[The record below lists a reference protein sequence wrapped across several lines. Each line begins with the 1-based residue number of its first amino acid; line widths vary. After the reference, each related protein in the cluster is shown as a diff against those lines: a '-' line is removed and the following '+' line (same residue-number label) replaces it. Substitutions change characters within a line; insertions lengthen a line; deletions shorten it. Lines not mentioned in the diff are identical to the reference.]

1 MFLLGELIFH
11 FGELGGL
18 IFHLGGLI
26 FHFGGLGGLIFHL
39 GGLIFHLSGINI
51 SFGRKHF
58 SFGWI

>member
-1 MFLLGELIFH
+1 VFHLGELIFH
-11 FGELGGL
+11 FGELGRL

-51 SFGRKHF
+51 SFGRTHF